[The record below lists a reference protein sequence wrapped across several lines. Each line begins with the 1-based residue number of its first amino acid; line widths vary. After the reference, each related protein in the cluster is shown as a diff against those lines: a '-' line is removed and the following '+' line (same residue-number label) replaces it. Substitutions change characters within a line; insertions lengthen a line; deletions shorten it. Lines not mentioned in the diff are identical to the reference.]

1 MRGGAK
7 LWKGAL
13 AGAAAG
19 LAASW
24 TMNQFQAGWSKIQQ
38 KTSGERPQGEG
49 EDEDATMRAAN
60 LVAEKTLHRELSRDE
75 KKKAA
80 PYFHYGFGTL
90 MGVLY
95 GIITEEFPSA
105 KAGFGTAFATGLF
118 LVADEGAVTALK
130 LGGSPKEVPLSS
142 HIEALASHLVYGLS
156 TESVRRGVRSALGNS
171 VSERAKNK
179 AVHAKNTVVH
189 WEVETRHEIPK
200 KIKQLKKAARRKWA
214 AAA

>member
-1 MRGGAK
+1 MRDGKK

-24 TMNQFQAGWSKIQQ
+24 TMNQFQAGWSKIQE
-38 KTSGERPQGEG
+38 KYSGEIREG

-60 LVAEKTLHRELSRDE
+60 LVAEKTLNRELSKQE

-90 MGVLY
+90 MGTLY
-95 GIITEEFPSA
+95 GILAEEFPSA

-118 LVADEGAVTALK
+118 LVADEGAVPALR
-130 LGGSPKEVPLSS
+130 LGGSPNEVPLSS

-156 TESVRRGVRSALGNS
+156 TESVRRGVRAALGNS
-171 VSERAKNK
+171 VTEITKNKVAKAKN
-179 AVHAKNTVVH
+179 AAVH

-200 KIKQLKKAARRKWA
+200 KIKRVKEAARSKWA

>member
-1 MRGGAK
+1 MRDGEK

-38 KTSGERPQGEG
+38 KTSGESQPG
-49 EDEDATMRAAN
+49 EDEDATMKAAN
-60 LVAEKTLHRELSRDE
+60 LAAEKTLHRELSKEE
-75 KKKAA
+75 KKKLA

-90 MGVLY
+90 MGTIY
-95 GIITEEFPSA
+95 GILTEEFPST

-118 LVADEGAVTALK
+118 LVADEGAVPALK
-130 LGGSPKEVPLSS
+130 LGGSPKDVSLSS
-142 HIEALASHLVYGLS
+142 HMEALASHLVYGLS
-156 TESVRRGVRSALGNS
+156 TEFVRRGVRAALGTS
-171 VSERAKNK
+171 AIETTKDKVEKAKN
-179 AVHAKNTVVH
+179 AAVH

-200 KIKQLKKAARRKWA
+200 KIKRAKKTARRTWEA
-214 AAA
+214 VA